1 MTVSTELSHEEYTG
15 NGVTTDFDF
24 RFRIF
29 EAKHLV
35 VSVAEPDGTERIL
48 TNGTDYTLRGVG
60 SYRGGKV
67 ILKMPLAQGWRIGIA
82 RDLPAVQETDL
93 RNQGK
98 FFAEVHEDAFDYLT
112 MLIQKSLGFL
122 SLCLRKPS
130 FISDH
135 YDAKGN
141 KISNLGKPVKDGDA
155 VNLGTMKD
163 HISAKDK
170 RSLRV
175 ADKDIPVLPNAVNR
189 ANKLLSFDDNG
200 NPVVIVPESGSAA
213 DVLAELGKPGGAS
226 LIGTFVSIDHI
237 RSFFGEVKES
247 GVVVVVSYHVG
258 KNKGGGLFYYDAGD
272 TFTPDDGGM
281 VIVDS
286 VGRRYKRVV
295 RDFSIENFGGLPE
308 NGFYNDEA
316 LERIITIY
324 PSNKNKKPTI
334 MFGQGTYQFKEKG
347 HRFGERKSLFM
358 TMSGAGMTATEIEI
372 HSDSDEDVSF
382 IITEDEA
389 CEFSDF
395 AVTHFVAGEL
405 IYSKLNFIESIQW
418 DNMADNDYIFSGIMA
433 KGLNS
438 VHKCHGRGHVNN
450 NCVAAHCTYFAQ
462 IESPDPF
469 VEGNNQ
475 KVMSVRTGMRRYVS
489 HGLMVDGLVAVFKF
503 PDSGPAAKYINEV
516 TIHGVNGIYLSM
528 LTDGGYINYASVNTG
543 TLISS
548 LGSAGIRAR
557 RLFNANINVTCVRDY
572 DIEAL
577 PADKLYIPRLIDII
591 TKDITPTEDLLLDN
605 VVIGGVIG
613 SLNGSI
619 IRSYGKVGSIILT
632 GVSLPNAY
640 EKSGTS
646 NAIFLDIRGGVKSD
660 SKIIISDISFSGN
673 AFPYNRFYWISP
685 IGEEIN
691 NLRINHKTVSYG
703 NVIKP
708 KNSGF
713 SKIESGNTAVNI
725 PHGLG
730 FSPKKENI
738 IIKVIDKPSG
748 NIFVSLVSEF
758 SFTVTITESAKVGGD
773 NFYWEIDY

>member
-1 MTVSTELSHEEYTG
+1 MATIPTQNAVPSEAPRDLKFNSGKIDEFVTSLEHEYKDRFGRCHMTIEGMRWIFDQLMERFKVDINQAIIAAGYITMDSFQLGAEITKRNEILRDETTGEYYRWDGDLPKSVPAGSTPESAGGVGVGTWVGVGDASLRTELNKETG
-15 NGVTTDFDF
+15 LSLVGG
-24 RFRIF
+24 F
-29 EAKHLV
+29 E
-35 VSVAEPDGTERIL
+35 S
-48 TNGTDYTLRGVG
+48 
-60 SYRGGKV
+60 
-67 ILKMPLAQGWRIGIA
+67 
-82 RDLPAVQETDL
+82 VQEM
-93 RNQGK
+93 RQ
-98 FFAEVHEDAFDYLT
+98 F
-112 MLIQKSLGFL
+112 S
-122 SLCLRKPS
+122 
-130 FISDH
+130 
-135 YDAKGN
+135 GN
-141 KISNLGKPVKDGDA
+141 IPGRGHINL
-155 VNLGTMKD
+155 N
-163 HISAKDK
+163 
-170 RSLRV
+170 
-175 ADKDIPVLPNAVNR
+175 
-189 ANKLLSFDDNG
+189 
-200 NPVVIVPESGSAA
+200 
-213 DVLAELGKPGGAS
+213 
-226 LIGTFVSIDHI
+226 
-237 RSFFGEVKES
+237 
-247 GVVVVVSYHVG
+247 SYHSG

-308 NGFYNDEA
+308 SGFYNDEA
-316 LERIITIY
+316 LDRIIAIY

-334 MFGQGTYQFKEKG
+334 MFGQGTYQFKEKE

-418 DNMADNDYIFSGIMA
+418 DNMSDNDYIFSGIMA

-450 NCVAAHCTYFAQ
+450 NCVAAHCNYFAQ

-469 VEGNNQ
+469 VEGSNQ
-475 KVMSVRTGMRRYVS
+475 KVMSVRTGMRRYAS

-548 LGSAGIRAR
+548 LGVAGIRAR

-591 TKDITPTEDLLLDN
+591 TEDITPTEDLLLDN

-619 IRSYGKVGSIILT
+619 IRSYGKVGNIILT
-632 GVSLPNAY
+632 GISLPNAY

-646 NAIFLDIRGGVKSD
+646 NALFLDIRGGVKSD
-660 SKIIISDISFSGN
+660 SKIIISDISFSGK
-673 AFPYNRFYWISP
+673 AFPYNRFYWFSASQLDIAT
-685 IGEEIN
+685 
-691 NLRINHKTVSYG
+691 LLINHRTINYG
-703 NVIKP
+703 NVVP
-708 KNSGF
+708 
-713 SKIESGNTAVNI
+713 TANRGTATIAAGSTALNI
-725 PHGLG
+725 VHGLG
-730 FSPKKENI
+730 F
-738 IIKVIDKPSG
+738 KPSVESFT
-748 NIFVSLVSEF
+748 IIPTDASPAVKHVSFVSDT
-758 SFTVTITESAKVGGD
+758 SFTVTQSAAASGGGD
-773 NFYWEIDY
+773 SFIWRIDY